1 MKTKILIAATRS
13 ITINVFL
20 DKFID
25 SCYKKNI
32 NLSFICSDIKN
43 INYELLNSNL
53 NNLLFSLN
61 LPKNAYEFLNVFR
74 IFYILLKLR
83 YFFKRNKFDIIFL
96 HTPLISH
103 LIRLATIGLNLN
115 ICYFVHGYRF
125 HTKVKL
131 FYRII
136 FFSIEYFLSINTKKY
151 IVINS
156 EDMKYTKKYFSKDFL
171 YLKGIGIDLIKKKI
185 PSKNIT
191 NSFQIGVIAG
201 YKKIKGYDD
210 IIYVANKLKKNENI
224 FFNTF
229 GYENNN
235 KYKKIIKKLNLKNIK
250 INSFVKEIYKEID
263 NFDILLHLSKREGL
277 STVTIQSLH
286 RGVPVIGYNIRGIRD
301 VITNTFNGILINF
314 ADREKVV
321 KVINFIYENKHL
333 YYSMQKRASI
343 SIDQTFSK
351 DHSTKIILKYLGL

>member
-1 MKTKILIAATRS
+1 MNTKILIAATRS

-43 INYELLNSNL
+43 IKHDLFNSKL
-53 NNLLFSLN
+53 NNSLFSIN
-61 LPKNAYEFLNVFR
+61 LPKNTYEFLNIFR
-74 IFYILLKLR
+74 IFYILVKLR

-103 LIRLATIGLNLN
+103 LIRLATLGLNLN

-136 FFSIEYFLSINTKKY
+136 FFSIEYFLSVNTKKY

-156 EDMKYTKKYFSKDFL
+156 EDMKYTKKYFSKNFL
-171 YLKGIGIDLIKKKI
+171 YLKGIGIDLIKKTI

-191 NSFQIGVIAG
+191 NSLQIGVIAG

-224 FFNTF
+224 HFHTF

-235 KYKKIIKKLNLKNIK
+235 KYKKIIKKLKLKNIK
-250 INSFVKEIYKEID
+250 MNNFVKEIYNEID
-263 NFDILLHLSKREGL
+263 KFDILLHLSRREGL
-277 STVTIQSLH
+277 STVTLQSLH
-286 RGVPVIGYNIRGIRD
+286 RGVPVIGYNIRGMRD
-301 VITNTFNGILINF
+301 LIINTYNGILINF
-314 ADREKVV
+314 ADPEKVIQ
-321 KVINFIYENKHL
+321 VINFIYENKHL
-333 YYSMQKRASI
+333 YYSMHKQASR

-351 DHSTKIILKYLGL
+351 DHSAKSILKYLNL